1 MSEKSFNYLLFLSPL
16 FIVIIFMNSLIFVRE
31 AIYFI
36 LFYFIFM
43 FLIYRNKLPHKI
55 LKNTLWI
62 FIVSF
67 IVYLSIN
74 TKYDKYGIIVI
85 LETGV
90 MLAVFSL
97 SVFLSIKGSYYK
109 NAIWYLSTVY
119 FWMFLV
125 RSLVELEQLKYGYNL
140 STGLS
145 LFSLLPLIG
154 VGADNLTKRK
164 VFYVSILCSLF
175 ILMYVGARQAV
186 VSVLLF
192 SFIVAM
198 LNRNILSMQKKK
210 VFIIFS
216 VFVMISIISF
226 YPLYIMLS
234 TIEHVSWV
242 GGDGGSSFN
251 FFNKRIG
258 TRLDIWKHLLYY
270 ISLDPLLGHGAN
282 LSTSMLQP
290 TSLIEFNMNRDNLS
304 SHSTY
309 LEIIYRIGF
318 LGLFLFLLIFYKI
331 IKILS
336 NNLHVWEVKIISAY
350 VLSLL
355 VYISTSVILVF
366 DSNLN
371 SIFIWIALGVGIG
384 ASLKGCPLKKMTK
397 LR

>member
-1 MSEKSFNYLLFLSPL
+1 
-16 FIVIIFMNSLIFVRE
+16 
-31 AIYFI
+31 
-36 LFYFIFM
+36 
-43 FLIYRNKLPHKI
+43 
-55 LKNTLWI
+55 
-62 FIVSF
+62 
-67 IVYLSIN
+67 
-74 TKYDKYGIIVI
+74 
-85 LETGV
+85 

-270 ISLDPLLGHGAN
+270 ISLDPLL
-282 LSTSMLQP
+282 
-290 TSLIEFNMNRDNLS
+290 SLYI
-304 SHSTY
+304 
-309 LEIIYRIGF
+309 
-318 LGLFLFLLIFYKI
+318 
-331 IKILS
+331 
-336 NNLHVWEVKIISAY
+336 AY
-350 VLSLL
+350 MDFQIPFRHKNVCEHPL
-355 VYISTSVILVF
+355 VE
-366 DSNLN
+366 
-371 SIFIWIALGVGIG
+371 
-384 ASLKGCPLKKMTK
+384 
-397 LR
+397 